1 MELLAL
7 KMPTMATRFFNLE
20 MMTFLKIV
28 LMTMFMMTPSQECLN
43 NQMVCLKKI
52 NNPVII
58 MTIMKRRTVTMM
70 NLNMKMTTINNN
82 KISGKLK

>member
-1 MELLAL
+1 
-7 KMPTMATRFFNLE
+7 MPTMATRFFNLE

-52 NNPVII
+52 KNPVII